1 MKNSMVSLDRVFFL
15 TLNQT
20 CEVVNLS
27 RSTIYRMKEMVDS
40 NYLPKFYT
48 KLCYLNMF
56 PDLRSIILIELLGKL
71 NVNYLI

>member
-27 RSTIYRMKEMVDS
+27 RYKIYRMEKIGEF
-40 NYLPKFYT
+40 PKRVQLSHHRVGFRT
-48 KLCYLNMF
+48 S
-56 PDLRSIILIELLGKL
+56 DLKKWVGGVK
-71 NVNYLI
+71 

>member
-27 RSTIYRMKEMVDS
+27 RSTIYRMEKRGEF
-40 NYLPKFYT
+40 PKRVQLSPQRKGYRT
-48 KLCYLNMF
+48 S
-56 PDLRSIILIELLGKL
+56 DLKKWVGGGK
-71 NVNYLI
+71 

>member
-27 RSTIYRMKEMVDS
+27 RSTIYRMEKRGEF
-40 NYLPKFYT
+40 PKRVQLSPQRKGYRT
-48 KLCYLNMF
+48 S
-56 PDLRSIILIELLGKL
+56 DLKKWFGGVK
-71 NVNYLI
+71 